1 MRIIQIS
8 DTHLSP
14 NKSHFAANWPPLAEW
29 IARQRADLV
38 IHTGDVTVDGAAD
51 EEDLR
56 HAAALMRGL
65 DVRLLAVPG
74 NHDVGDGAN
83 PNQPINDQRL
93 ARWRMHF
100 GVDRW
105 VEDVEGFRLI
115 GFDAMLLGSGHT
127 EETAQAAWLEA
138 AMQTAGGRI
147 IAWFLHRPLFLD
159 SPEEGDT
166 GYWSLAP
173 EPRGRLVELMRR
185 YPVALVGSGHL
196 HRAHDFRHQNTRY
209 VWAPSSAFL
218 VGPGMAPSGMP
229 GHNRLG
235 AVLYEFDNKTFEAEI
250 VAVPGFVT
258 YFIDDV
264 VNEVYPRPATVSST
278 LR

>member
-14 NKSHFAANWPPLAEW
+14 NKPHFAANWPPLAEW

-38 IHTGDVTVDGAAD
+38 IHTGDVTVDGAD
-51 EEDLR
+51 VEEDLQ

-65 DVRLLAVPG
+65 DIRVLAVPG
-74 NHDVGDGAN
+74 NHDVGDAAKPG
-83 PNQPINDQRL
+83 QPVDDERL
-93 ARWRMHF
+93 ARWRRHF
-100 GVDRW
+100 GSDRW

-115 GFDAMLLGSGHT
+115 GFDAMLLGSGHP
-127 EETAQAAWLEA
+127 EETAQTAWLET
-138 AMQTAGGRI
+138 AMQAAEGRV

-159 SPEEGDT
+159 SPDEGDT

-173 EPRGRLVELMRR
+173 EPRVRLMELVRR
-185 YPVALVGSGHL
+185 YSVALVGSGHL
-196 HRAHDFRHQNTRY
+196 HRAHDFRHDGSRY
-209 VWAPSSAFL
+209 LWAPSSAFL
-218 VGPGMAPSGMP
+218 VGPGMAPEAMP

-235 AVLYEFDNKTFEAEI
+235 AVLYEFDTTDFEAEI
-250 VAVPGFVT
+250 VAVAGLVT

-264 VNEVYPRPATVSST
+264 VDEVYPRPATVNPT
-278 LR
+278 HR